1 MAALAD
7 FIMAA
12 AANVVGHYICK
23 RTKKQKIPLDRGE
36 KVAYNRDS
44 QSEDREQYPGS
55 RSCRERMAGENPP
68 PSGWEGPLE
77 RGEEMPRRSPP
88 LPGQSAYQPDTNSGG
103 TTDIFVRPEPRGSG
117 RFSFLGRKNR

>member
-77 RGEEMPRRSPP
+77 RGKEMARRSPP
-88 LPGQSAYQPDTNSGG
+88 LLGQSVPPWGNSGG
-103 TTDIFVRPEPRGSG
+103 TTDNLVRPEPMRLGA
-117 RFSFLGRKNR
+117 FLFGKE

>member
-77 RGEEMPRRSPP
+77 RGKEMARRPPP
-88 LPGQSAYQPDTNSGG
+88 LPGQSVPPWGNSGG
-103 TTDIFVRPEPRGSG
+103 TTDNLVRPEPMRLGA
-117 RFSFLGRKNR
+117 FLFGKE